1 MFKYLMAITCALG
14 SLTIKAQESW
24 SLEQCVEYAIENNL
38 EIKQSEL
45 DLEVSKANV
54 NQSKGQFLP
63 SVNGSAF
70 HQFNYGRT
78 VDPFTNT
85 FATDWVQ
92 SNNFDVSADLN
103 LFTGLQTYNNY
114 KQNEFNYK
122 ASEASLEN
130 TKYEMVLSLSQAYLQ
145 VLFNIENLRVANA
158 QADITQDQVDRTAK
172 LVAAGTA
179 PKANLLDVEAQLA
192 QEQLNIVDVENRLTI
207 SRLQLL
213 QLLQLPGD
221 TNINIVEPDSIK
233 AEDIVLPPSINSTI
247 EEAFASYPSLK
258 RAEYSKLSAQSAL
271 AVSKGGYSPRL
282 SLRGSVG
289 TGYSELRLGEDGE
302 IIPFGDQLDENLNRT
317 IGFGLTV
324 PIFNQFSTNMAVSRA
339 RIQYEKA
346 NTAILQEQ
354 QRIRQTIEQ
363 AYADAKA
370 AGKRYQA
377 TEKSLKSLEL
387 SFQYSQKRF
396 DVGTI
401 NAVDFNTSKTN
412 LTRAQSDLV
421 RAKYEYLF
429 RYIILKVY
437 QGEFMN
443 DLIN

>member
-1 MFKYLMAITCALG
+1 MAITCALG
-14 SLTIKAQESW
+14 SLAIQAQESW

-54 NQSKGQFLP
+54 TQSKGQFLP
-63 SVNGSAF
+63 SINGSAGYTI
-70 HQFNYGRT
+70 NYGQT
-78 VDPFTNT
+78 IDPFTNR
-85 FATDWVQ
+85 FARDRVEN
-92 SNNFDVSADLN
+92 SNFGVRGDLD
-103 LFTGLQTYNNY
+103 LFSGLRNINTY
-114 KQNEFNYK
+114 KQSEYDYK
-122 ASEASLEN
+122 ASEAALEN

-179 PKANLLDVEAQLA
+179 PRANLLDVEAQLA

-221 TNINIVEPDSIK
+221 TEFNIVEPDSIN
-233 AEDIVLPPSINSTI
+233 AEEIVLPPNIDATI
-247 EEAFASYPSLK
+247 QEAFNNYPSLK
-258 RAEYSKLSAQSAL
+258 QAEYRLQSAHSSW
-271 AVSKGGYSPRL
+271 AISKSGYSPSLTL
-282 SLRGSVG
+282 SGSVG
-289 TGYSELRLGEDGE
+289 TGYSEGRTDLTGESLS
-302 IIPFGDQLDENLNRT
+302 FSDQLDLNLNRSLS
-317 IGFGLTV
+317 LTLAV
-324 PIFNQFSTNMAVSRA
+324 PIFNRLNTVTSVSRA
-339 RIQYEKA
+339 KIRYEQA